1 MKSFE
6 YADETISDKEL
17 MIAVP
22 SIIIGVG
29 ILTLPKELAEDT
41 IAVDGWIPI
50 FITGLFFIGYAW
62 LLTKLASMFPHQS
75 FINFA
80 SSLVTKPIAI
90 VFTFLL
96 ALEGIFISGVV
107 IRAISDIA
115 KEYLFDRT
123 PIEVISLTF
132 LLVVVYAISGS
143 RAGLFRINMMFF
155 PIIIS
160 IILIVGIFSI
170 NSFDVTNYLPVFKT
184 DVSGFVHSTKTSL
197 FAYSGPFILLLYTSL
212 VRNPKSA
219 PKRAAYGM
227 SIVPLMY
234 IIIYF
239 MCVGVFGYTATAN
252 VNYPI
257 IELAK
262 EIEIPGGFFERFDS
276 IFFVIWIMAIFNTI
290 TMGLDAA
297 VFALESIFKLKK
309 MQLLYILSPLLFLIG
324 MLPADILAVKR
335 FSEFVSIYGLIIKTL
350 IILVLLFMVKIKKRT
365 KSKQTGKTKK

>member
-29 ILTLPKELAEDT
+29 ILTLPKDLAEDT
-41 IAVDGWIPI
+41 IAADGWLAI

-62 LLTKLASMFPHQS
+62 LLTKLASLFPHQS
-75 FINFA
+75 FISFA

-96 ALEGIFISGVV
+96 ALEGIFIGGFV

-123 PIEVISLTF
+123 PVEVISLTF

-155 PIIIS
+155 PIIIW

-170 NSFDVTNYLPVFKT
+170 NFIDVTNFLPVLQT

-212 VRNPKSA
+212 VRTPKTA

-227 SIVPLMY
+227 AFVPLMY
-234 IIIYF
+234 IFIYF

-290 TMGLDAA
+290 TMALDAS

-309 MQLLYILSPLLFLIG
+309 MQLLYILSPLVFLIG
-324 MLPADILAVKR
+324 MLPADILAVEQ

-350 IILVLLFMVKIKKRT
+350 IILVLLFMVKIKKTT
-365 KSKQTGKTKK
+365 KKDKTKK

>member
-22 SIIIGVG
+22 SIIIGVS
-29 ILTLPKELAEDT
+29 ILILPKELAKDT
-41 IAVDGWIPI
+41 IAADGWIPT

-75 FINFA
+75 FISFA

-96 ALEGIFISGVV
+96 ALQGIFISGFV
-107 IRAISDIA
+107 IRVFSDIA
-115 KEYLFDRT
+115 KEYLLDRT
-123 PIEVISLTF
+123 PIEAIFLTF

-155 PIIIS
+155 PIIIF

-170 NSFDVTNYLPVFKT
+170 NSFDVTNYLPVFQT
-184 DVSGFVHSTKTSL
+184 DISGYIHSTEISL
-197 FAYSGPFILLLYTSL
+197 FAYTGPFILLLYTSL
-212 VRNPKSA
+212 VRNPRTA
-219 PKRAAYGM
+219 PKRVAYGM
-227 SIVPLMY
+227 MFVPVVYL
-234 IIIYF
+234 IIYF

-276 IFFVIWIMAIFNTI
+276 IFFVIWIMTIFNTI
-290 TMGLDAA
+290 TMALDAS

-309 MQLLYILSPLLFLIG
+309 IQLLYILSPLVFLIG
-324 MLPADILAVKR
+324 MLPADLLAVQR
-335 FSEFVSIYGLIIKTL
+335 FGEFVSIYGLIIKT
-350 IILVLLFMVKIKKRT
+350 IIIFVFFLMVKIKKRT
-365 KSKQTGKTKK
+365 KSKQTDKTKK